1 MSKFVD
7 ISMTGDKLLQKKL
20 KRLEFNTQKKIIR
33 NAINR
38 AILPV
43 RDKAKALV
51 PFDTGLLEQSIKRKT
66 SSRKGKASARIR
78 TGTRSELGIPLDAKG
93 YYPAIVEYG
102 TSTQP
107 AYSYMR
113 AAITALRSHVI
124 KKTGDYIDENIRK
137 LL

>member
-1 MSKFVD
+1 MSKFID
-7 ISMTGDKLLQKKL
+7 ISVIGDKKLQQKL
-20 KRLEFNTQKKIIR
+20 KRLALGTQKKIVR

-43 RDKAKALV
+43 REKAKALV

-78 TGTRSELGIPLDAKG
+78 TGTRAELGIPWDAKF
-93 YYPAIVEYG
+93 YYPASVEFG
-102 TSTQP
+102 TKSQP

-113 AAITALRSHVI
+113 AAITALRSQVI
-124 KKTGDYIDENIRK
+124 EKTGDYIDENIKK